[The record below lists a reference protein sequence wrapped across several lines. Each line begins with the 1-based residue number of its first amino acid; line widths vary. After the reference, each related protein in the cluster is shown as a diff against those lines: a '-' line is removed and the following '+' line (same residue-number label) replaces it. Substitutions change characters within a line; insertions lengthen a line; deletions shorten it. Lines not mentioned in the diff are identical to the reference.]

1 MTHRFSRYLSRRE
14 QYCVAISAL
23 CAAGRRAEALTMASE
38 GIRTHRIP
46 VSFFIELYVHL
57 SLFLGFPT
65 MLEGLEFLRKYP
77 QKTKRGNK
85 NSISAGRR
93 VFQRIYGEQTQSVLK
108 SLAALHPELVHW
120 ILRDAY
126 GRVFT
131 RIGMSL
137 KERELSNVATLGVHG
152 FVPQFFSHVK
162 GAVRVGVS
170 RRAVKE
176 SLDFISAFARI
187 DKTLSARILGKV
199 SKSSARGPSR

>member
-1 MTHRFSRYLSRRE
+1 
-14 QYCVAISAL
+14 
-23 CAAGRRAEALTMASE
+23 MASE
-38 GIRTHRIP
+38 GIQKHKIP
-46 VSFFIELYVHL
+46 VSFLIELYVHL

-77 QKTKRGNK
+77 QKINRGNK

-108 SLAALHPELVHW
+108 SLAALHPELVRW

-131 RIGMSL
+131 RSGMSL
-137 KERELSNVATLGVHG
+137 KERELSNVATLGVQA

-162 GAVRVGVS
+162 GAVRVGVN
-170 RRAVKE
+170 RRALKE

-187 DKTLSARILGKV
+187 DKDLSAKILGKV
-199 SKSSARGPSR
+199 RKSSVRGPSR

>member
-1 MTHRFSRYLSRRE
+1 MTLKLPRYLSRRE

-23 CAAGRRAEALTMASE
+23 CAAGRRDEAISMASE
-38 GIRTHRIP
+38 GIQKHRIP
-46 VSFFIELYVHL
+46 VSFFIELYIHL

-77 QKTKRGNK
+77 RKYKKGNK
-85 NSISAGRR
+85 ISLQAGRK

-108 SLAALHPELVHW
+108 SLTALHPELVHW

-126 GRVFT
+126 GKVFT
-131 RIGMSL
+131 RSGMSL

-170 RRAVKE
+170 RRGVRE

-187 DKTLSARILGKV
+187 DKNLSVRILGKV
-199 SKSSARGPSR
+199 RKSSPRKPLR